1 MAVRPS
7 SNAGAMKLVL
17 CTADG
22 VPIETVYYVSK
33 TMVATGN
40 MSAEERAFVVGRV
53 LAAVANQRETK
64 T

>member
-1 MAVRPS
+1 
-7 SNAGAMKLVL
+7 MKLVL